1 MAAGEGELQPGL
13 PWPGAWEPQQP
24 TGAGERGQQ
33 PPGPPPGLLP
43 GPGGGAPPGPLPGP
57 PPGPPPGVDEG
68 ALRRAYEPGGAGDVT
83 AGLGECAGW
92 GERLAR
98 AALTRVADPGDEV
111 MGRALRERGAQAAL
125 RAVRAGQVLPG
136 ASADR
141 TARYARRSARAD
153 PAADLGAAYRAGAR
167 FVCPGDGDWP
177 GQLDDLGLQ
186 RPLGLWVR
194 GRPSL
199 RLWALRS
206 VAVVGAR
213 ACTDYG
219 SHMAA
224 LLGAGLAEAGWV
236 VVSGAAYGVDRMAHR
251 GALGAGG
258 ATIGVVACGVDVPYP
273 PGNAELIGQIAAC
286 GLLVG
291 ELPPGDHP
299 TRSRFVLRNRV
310 IAALTRG
317 TVVVEAR
324 YRSGSLITA
333 RRAAALGRITM
344 GVPGPCTSGLSEGV
358 HELLRGGAAVV
369 TDAAEVVELVGEI
382 GADLAPPRRG
392 PVLPRDLL
400 APAAARVLEALPG
413 RGAAGEREIADA
425 AGTGRDDTLSRL
437 YELQALGFVERLDGR
452 WQLVRTAGDG
462 PAQHAG

>member
-1 MAAGEGELQPGL
+1 M
-13 PWPGAWEPQQP
+13 
-24 TGAGERGQQ
+24 T
-33 PPGPPPGLLP
+33 PGPASDLDAST
-43 GPGGGAPPGPLPGP
+43 GGGRVGRPAGSGPAPDP
-57 PPGPPPGVDEG
+57 EG
-68 ALRRAYEPGGAGDVT
+68 LTEALRRFYGSGGEDGA
-83 AGLGECAGW
+83 AAAQGLGEWIGW
-92 GERLAR
+92 EERLGR
-98 AALTRVADPGDEV
+98 AALTRIAEPGDEV
-111 MGRALRERGAQAAL
+111 MGLAVRDRGVQGAL
-125 RAVRAGQVLPG
+125 RAARGGRPLPG
-136 ASADR
+136 AGPRR
-141 TARYARRSARAD
+141 TATYARRAARTD
-153 PAADLGAAYRAGAR
+153 PAVDLAAAHRAGAR

-177 GQLDDLGLQ
+177 GQLDDLGPQ
-186 RPLGLWVR
+186 RPFGLWVR

-219 SHMAA
+219 AHMAA
-224 LLGAGLAEAGWV
+224 GLGAGLAGAGWV
-236 VVSGAAYGVDRMAHR
+236 VVSGAAYGVDGVVHR
-251 GALGAGG
+251 SALAAGG

-273 PGNAELIGQIAAC
+273 PGNADLIGRIAES

-333 RRAAALGRITM
+333 RRAAAMGRVTM

-382 GADLAPPRRG
+382 GADLAPRRRG

-400 APAAARVLEALPG
+400 GAAAARVLEAMPG
-413 RGAAGEREIADA
+413 RGAADGRQIADA
-425 AGTGRDDTLSRL
+425 AGATCDDTLSRL
-437 YELQALGFVERLDGR
+437 YELQALGFVERQDGR
-452 WQLVRTAGDG
+452 WQLVRTARDDR
-462 PAQHAG
+462 AGHTG